1 MNKIIKLST
10 RTLNALENCNISQN
24 VNDLK
29 KIIESGEITFGRGD
43 RNNSKYWDGSSR
55 FSKKTGYFYK
65 GKEMK
70 NFGHKSYQELCKFLG
85 KKPHL
90 FCKYCNGTGI
100 RKAII

>member
-43 RNNSKYWDGSSR
+43 RNNFRWK
-55 FSKKTGYFYK
+55 
-65 GKEMK
+65 
-70 NFGHKSYQELCKFLG
+70 
-85 KKPHL
+85 
-90 FCKYCNGTGI
+90 
-100 RKAII
+100 